1 MSDPK
6 QQFEKLS
13 LEFSNQ
19 QTTLNDLISSRSKL
33 ETQFQEN
40 KIVMEELNLL
50 NDESKIFKLTG
61 PILMPQD
68 YSEAKL
74 NVSKRIEFIEDEI
87 SRIEKKIEDNQ
98 KSIEKTRD
106 TILELRSNMNK

>member
-87 SRIEKKIEDNQ
+87 SRVEKKIEDNQ

>member
-61 PILMPQD
+61 PILMPQG

-87 SRIEKKIEDNQ
+87 SRVEKKIEDNQ